1 MFKSSNKSRGQLM
14 KFTYAKLL
22 GFFPLKQVVF
32 GVLCLCAAIAVMAV
46 ESAPPRVVTTV
57 VPVPSEPADKKPP
70 HVVTLR
76 RPAGPPTAT
85 ARNPETGVVT
95 QIACATCHAT
105 RTPNFDNAATADL
118 DLFHHG
124 LVVKHGSNTCL
135 SCHNSA
141 DYGSLHLANNKRVE
155 FTDVVTLCSQ
165 CHGPQWRDFQH
176 GAHGGMNGY
185 WDLSKGDR
193 SRNGCTSC
201 HDPHAPKYQGAHPTL
216 PPRDRFLET
225 HHE

>member
-1 MFKSSNKSRGQLM
+1 M
-14 KFTYAKLL
+14 KFTYGKMLT
-22 GFFPLKQVVF
+22 KQVII
-32 GVLCLCAAIAVMAV
+32 GGLCFFVALAVVAV
-46 ESAPPRVVTTV
+46 ETAPPRVVTSV
-57 VPVPSEPADKKPP
+57 IVEPTAPKQ
-70 HVVTLR
+70 HAVTMTQ
-76 RPAGPPTAT
+76 PAGPPTAST
-85 ARNPETGVVT
+85 RNPDTGVVS

-105 RTPNFDNAATADL
+105 RTPNFENATSADL
-118 DLFHHG
+118 DVFHQG

-185 WDLSKGDR
+185 WDLSKGER
-193 SRNGCTSC
+193 TRKGCTSC
-201 HDPHAPKYQGAHPTL
+201 HDPHTPKYQGAHPTL

>member
-1 MFKSSNKSRGQLM
+1 M
-14 KFTYAKLL
+14 KYTYAKFSVKTSAKHLVI
-22 GFFPLKQVVF
+22 G
-32 GVLCLCAAIAVMAV
+32 GLCLVGAIAAVAV
-46 ESAPPRVVTTV
+46 ESAAPQLVTTV
-57 VPVPSEPADKKPP
+57 VAEPVVHA
-70 HVVTLR
+70 VTLR
-76 RPAGPPTAT
+76 KPAGPPTAT
-85 ARNPETGVVT
+85 AHNPDTGVAA

-105 RTPNFDNAATADL
+105 RTPNFDNAASADL
-118 DLFHHG
+118 DLFHQG
-124 LVVKHGSNTCL
+124 LVVQHGSNTCL

-185 WDLSKGDR
+185 WDLSKGNR
-193 SRNGCTSC
+193 TRNGCTSC
-201 HDPHAPKYQGAHPTL
+201 HDPHAPKYQGFHPTL